1 VTTDVTAQAMPE
13 PDDLRDL
20 RSLACSIFDK
30 LASEALTVPQTALP
44 FDPLLWTT
52 LAESGLTLLTASAAA
67 GGSGAGI
74 AEAAVVLSAA
84 AEYAAPVPIAE
95 NDLLAAWLL
104 EVAGIAVPDSPLT
117 SGSGAVSISSG
128 DPGKVH
134 VAGTLERVPWARNC
148 EAVAVL
154 GTGEDGDVVLLVP
167 VAHCTVS
174 EGHNLAH
181 EPRDRVHVDLDLP
194 RDSVVPV
201 GDDVAREW
209 LLRGALA
216 RTAQTCGAMESALT
230 LTIDHASE
238 RTQFGRPIGR
248 FQAVQHLVTDA
259 AGEVI
264 AARAAC
270 EVAVRTA
277 VRDGIA
283 SPAGELAVAIAR
295 SQGARAAG
303 VVSRAAHQV
312 HGAIGFT
319 LDHRLRHFT
328 LRMLAWRDEFGHAR
342 EWERRIGD
350 IALTAGEDLWSLVS
364 SGRPDPARF
373 RSSSSVRLMADHQ
386 PV

>member
-1 VTTDVTAQAMPE
+1 MTADVTAPAMPDAE
-13 PDDLRDL
+13 DLRDL
-20 RSLACSIFDK
+20 KALACSIFDK
-30 LASEALTVPQTALP
+30 LAAEALAVPQTALR
-44 FDPLLWTT
+44 FDPSLWAT
-52 LAESGLTLLTASAAA
+52 LAESGLTLLTASVSS

-84 AEYAAPVPIAE
+84 AESAAPVPLAE

-104 EVAGIAVPDSPLT
+104 EVVGLDLPDGPLT
-117 SGSGAVSISSG
+117 SGSGQVSISPL
-128 DPGKVH
+128 DTGKVH

-148 EAVAVL
+148 EAVTVL
-154 GTGEDGDVVLLVP
+154 GAGTDEHVVLVVP
-167 VAHCTVS
+167 IAHCTVS

-181 EPRDRVHVDLDLP
+181 EPRDRVQFDLELP

-201 GDDVAREW
+201 GDDVTREW

-216 RTAQTCGAMESALT
+216 RTAQTCGAMDRALA

-238 RTQFGRPIGR
+238 RIQFGRPLGR

-270 EVAVRTA
+270 EMAVRTS
-277 VRDGIA
+277 VQDGIT
-283 SPAGELAVAIAR
+283 SPAGEFAVAIAR
-295 SQGARAAG
+295 AQSARAAG

-319 LDHRLRHFT
+319 IDHRLRHFT
-328 LRMLAWRDEFGHAR
+328 LRMLAWRDEFGGAR
-342 EWERRIGD
+342 EWERRVGD

-364 SGRPDPARF
+364 SGRPDPA
-373 RSSSSVRLMADHQ
+373 
-386 PV
+386 P

>member
-1 VTTDVTAQAMPE
+1 MTADLTAPAMPDA
-13 PDDLRDL
+13 DDLRDL

-30 LASEALTVPQTALP
+30 LASAALTVPQTALP
-44 FDPLLWTT
+44 FDPSLWAT
-52 LAESGLTLLTASAAA
+52 LAESGLTLLTASVQS

-104 EVAGIAVPDSPLT
+104 ELVGLGVPDDPLT
-117 SGSGAVSISSG
+117 SGSGEVSISPG
-128 DPGKVH
+128 NAGKVH
-134 VAGTLERVPWARNC
+134 VTGTLDRVPWARNC
-148 EAVAVL
+148 EAAAVL
-154 GTGEDGDVVLLVP
+154 GASEDGDVVLLVP
-167 VAHCTVS
+167 VAHCTIS
-174 EGHNLAH
+174 EGNNLAH
-181 EPRDRVHVDLDLP
+181 EPRDRVHFDLELP
-194 RDSVVPV
+194 RASVVPV

-216 RTAQTCGAMESALT
+216 RTAQTCGAMESALA

-238 RTQFGRPIGR
+238 RTQFGRPLAR

-277 VRDGIA
+277 VQCGIA
-283 SPAGELAVAIAR
+283 SPAGELAVAIAK
-295 SQGARAAG
+295 SQSARAAG

-328 LRMLAWRDEFGHAR
+328 LRMLAWRDEFGRAR
-342 EWERRIGD
+342 EWERRVGD
-350 IALTAGEDLWSLVS
+350 IALTAREDLWSLVS
-364 SGRPDPARF
+364 SGRPDPTRF
-373 RSSSSVRLMADHQ
+373 RSSTR
-386 PV
+386 

>member
-1 VTTDVTAQAMPE
+1 MTTDVTAADLPDA
-13 PDDLRDL
+13 DDLRDL
-20 RSLACSIFDK
+20 RNLACSIFDK
-30 LASEALTVPQTALP
+30 LCADALTVPQTALP

-52 LAESGLTLLTASAAA
+52 LAEAGLTLLTASVPF

-84 AEYAAPVPIAE
+84 AEYAAPVPIGE
-95 NDLLAAWLL
+95 SDLLAAWLL
-104 EVAGIAVPDSPLT
+104 EVAGLDVPDGPLS
-117 SGSGAVSISSG
+117 SGSGRISISPG
-128 DPGKVH
+128 DVGKVH
-134 VAGTLERVPWARNC
+134 VAGSLERVPWGRNC

-154 GTGEDGDVVLLVP
+154 GTHGGGEVVLLVP
-167 VAHCTVS
+167 VARCTIS

-181 EPRDRVHVDLDLP
+181 EPRDRVHFDLELP

-201 GDDVAREW
+201 GNDVAREW
-209 LLRGALA
+209 MLRGALA
-216 RTAQTCGAMESALT
+216 RTAQTCGAMESALA

-238 RTQFGRPIGR
+238 RTQFGRSIGR

-277 VRDGIA
+277 VRDGIG
-283 SPAGELAVAIAR
+283 SPAAELAVAIAR
-295 SQGARAAG
+295 SQSARAAG

-328 LRMLAWRDEFGHAR
+328 LRILAWRDEFGRAG
-342 EWERRIGD
+342 EWERRVGD

-373 RSSSSVRLMADHQ
+373 RSSSSAVDG
-386 PV
+386 

>member
-1 VTTDVTAQAMPE
+1 MTADVTAPAMPDA
-13 PDDLRDL
+13 DDLRDL
-20 RSLACSIFDK
+20 KALACSIFDK
-30 LASEALTVPQTALP
+30 LAAKALTVPQTALQ
-44 FDPLLWTT
+44 FDPSLWAT
-52 LAESGLTLLTASAAA
+52 LAESGLTLLTASVSC
-67 GGSGAGI
+67 GGSGAGF

-84 AEYAAPVPIAE
+84 AESAAPVPLAE

-104 EVAGIAVPDSPLT
+104 EVVGLDLPDGPLT
-117 SGSGAVSISSG
+117 SGSGQVSISPR
-128 DPGKVH
+128 DAGKVH

-148 EAVAVL
+148 EAVTVL
-154 GTGEDGDVVLLVP
+154 GAGTDEHVVLLVP
-167 VAHCTVS
+167 IAHCTVS

-181 EPRDRVHVDLDLP
+181 EPRDRVQFNLELP

-216 RTAQTCGAMESALT
+216 RTAQTCGAMERALA

-238 RTQFGRPIGR
+238 RIQFGRPLGR

-270 EVAVRTA
+270 EMAVRTS
-277 VRDGIA
+277 VQDGIT
-283 SPAGELAVAIAR
+283 SPAGEFAVAIAR
-295 SQGARAAG
+295 SQSARAAG

-328 LRMLAWRDEFGHAR
+328 LRMLAWRDEFGGAR
-342 EWERRIGD
+342 EWERRVGD

-364 SGRPDPARF
+364 SGRPGPARF
-373 RSSSSVRLMADHQ
+373 RID
-386 PV
+386 P